1 MPLMLVD
8 MPCCIW
14 GEFALHEILEP
25 LLIWNFI
32 VSAIS
37 NSETKNPL
45 FQDLQ
50 NETSG
55 GHSRDILSRILATMD
70 QNTSSSP
77 SLQTLL
83 PLIAVYEGSSPGP
96 RPSSLWLL
104 VLITSNRGS
113 LCLVKASSGAARLR
127 YFGFWG

>member
-1 MPLMLVD
+1 MLVD
-8 MPCCIW
+8 MSCCIW

-25 LLIWNFI
+25 VLIWNFI

-37 NSETKNPL
+37 NSATKNHL

-50 NETSG
+50 NEISG
-55 GHSRDILSRILATMD
+55 GLSRDILSRILATMD

-83 PLIAVYEGSSPGP
+83 PLIAVFEGSSPGP

-104 VLITSNRGS
+104 VLTTSNQGS
-113 LCLVKASSGAARLR
+113 PCLVKASSGATRPG
-127 YFGFWG
+127 YSGPWG